1 MNLYEKLA
9 DDLERQI
16 KKGTFNYGDR
26 LPSVRSIHQET
37 GVSISTVLQSMYL
50 LESKGLIEAKPKKGY
65 FVSPYPRPDQSN
77 PVISKP
83 IARKGKRDIE
93 DFIQKVYGPMD
104 SDKSLSNFSVGVP
117 SPEMLP
123 IAKFKKIV
131 RDMMRD
137 LPDACIH
144 YEPIMGSGYLRR
156 QIAKRTLLWENSLL
170 ADDLVTTHGC
180 MNSLAFALMSISQ
193 KGDSIITESP
203 VYFGTLQLA
212 KSLGLN
218 VIEMP
223 THSEYGLDLE
233 AVEKTIKETRISAI
247 IVVSNFSNPMG
258 YCMPDQNKRAL
269 VKICTEHQVPLL
281 EEDLYGDVYFGS
293 ERPLSCKSIDKDGIV
308 LWCSSV
314 SKTLAPGYRVG
325 WIAPGKFMDKI
336 CKTKL
341 YHNVASSSLT
351 QEVIARFIDKG
362 RYENHLKQ
370 LRISLHHNLMKYLQV
385 IYEHFPPNTK
395 VSHPNGGFLL
405 WVELDPMIDTT
416 LLYDEALK
424 QGIKY
429 APGRMFTLRD
439 QFKNCLRLS
448 FGLDWNEKTA
458 NSLVRLG
465 QLLNNSLEKQ
475 KSLTTSLK

>member
-9 DDLERQI
+9 TDLERQI
-16 KKGTFNYGDR
+16 QKGTFNYGDR

-37 GVSISTVLQSMYL
+37 GMSISTVLQSMYL
-50 LESKGLIEAKPKKGY
+50 LESKGLIEARPKKGY
-65 FVSPYPRPDQSN
+65 FVRPYPRADHSK

-93 DFIQKVYGPMD
+93 DFIQKVYGPMN
-104 SDKSLSNFSVGVP
+104 SEKSLTNFSVGVP

-123 IAKFKKIV
+123 IAKLKKIV

-144 YEPIMGSGYLRR
+144 YEPIMGSEYLRR
-156 QIAKRTLLWENSLL
+156 QVAKRTLLWQNSLST
-170 ADDLVTTHGC
+170 DDLVTTNGC
-180 MNSLAFALMSISQ
+180 MNSLAYALMSLTQ

-212 KSLGLN
+212 KSLGLS

-223 THSEYGLDLE
+223 THSEYGLELE
-233 AVEKTIKETRISAI
+233 AVEKTVKENKISAI

-258 YCMPDQNKRAL
+258 YCMPDEHKRRL
-269 VKICTEHQVPLL
+269 VHICTENQVPLL
-281 EEDLYGDVYFGS
+281 EEDLYGDVFFGA
-293 ERPLSCKSIDKDGIV
+293 ERPLSCKSIDQEGIV
-308 LWCSSV
+308 LWCNSV

-325 WIAPGKFMDKI
+325 WIAPGKFKDKI

-351 QEVIARFIDKG
+351 HEVIARFMDKG
-362 RYENHLKQ
+362 RYENHLRQ
-370 LRISLHHNLMKYLQV
+370 LRISLQHNLLKSLQT
-385 IYEHFPPNTK
+385 IHEHFPENTK
-395 VSHPNGGFLL
+395 VTYPNGGFLL
-405 WVELDPMIDTT
+405 WLELDPKIDTT
-416 LLYDEALK
+416 VLYEQALK
-424 QGIKY
+424 KGIKY

-448 FGLDWNEKTA
+448 YGLSWNEQIRQ
-458 NSLVRLG
+458 SLIHLG
-465 QLLNNSLEKQ
+465 ELLKRQLV
-475 KSLTTSLK
+475 